1 MNEKLSNN
9 NEELKLQMAFSF
21 NELNDIPLNDKKQKI
36 ITCTKMNKYFFFPF
50 VAAFFITIRD
60 IMMCNIVYNNDD
72 INFHLVHMINMDS
85 FMFLGGLIY
94 FLIDFPQYK
103 ELKETEKAIKN
114 NEKRKNYI
122 KRISNPDDKNISK
135 IKLFFIVLLMAI
147 SFSYY
152 MFTVPYISN
161 HIVLEK
167 RQNTVFFIFLLNL
180 LLLKK
185 KILSLQV
192 FSLIIISFG
201 FITLNTFLFFQI
213 PSKDAW
219 INGVSIVASVFY
231 SIIYSLLEYLHKK
244 YDIQIYFIY
253 FMTSFF
259 SLIIAI
265 LSYIS
270 YSEIKYG
277 DLSYFKDALYFFRH
291 KIKTK
296 YYIMYIFFVL
306 SGITTEILIAYTIY
320 YFSLTHFFIASF
332 ISPILLFIEKNI
344 NREKDKNH
352 IIIVSIIVFIIE
364 FFAVLIYNEII
375 VLNICDLNASTI
387 KGINDREKQ
396 EREMVENTEKMMREK
411 KETKK
416 RFTFKEGYYFDVS
429 ETDDNDEEGNKDEEK
444 TIEMNSSIIQ

>member
-1 MNEKLSNN
+1 MNEILSNN
-9 NEELKLQMAFSF
+9 DEELKIENELAF
-21 NELNDIPLNDKKQKI
+21 NEVNNIPVIDKKQKL

-50 VAAFFITIRD
+50 ITAFFITVRD
-60 IMMCNIVYNNDD
+60 IMMSNIVYNNDD
-72 INFHLVHMINMDS
+72 INFHLVHMINMDC

-94 FLIDFPQYK
+94 FLIDLPQYK
-103 ELKETEKAIKN
+103 ESQMTKIIMKNKEKK
-114 NEKRKNYI
+114 KNYI
-122 KRISNPDDKNISK
+122 KKINNTDDKDISK
-135 IKLFFIVLLMAI
+135 IKLFFIVLLMSI

-161 HIVLEK
+161 HVVLEK
-167 RQNTVFFIFLLNL
+167 RQNTVFFIVLLNI

-185 KILSLQV
+185 KLLRHHV
-192 FSLIIISFG
+192 FSLIIIFFG
-201 FITLNTFLFFQI
+201 FITLNTFIFFQI
-213 PSKDAW
+213 PSEDAW
-219 INGVSIVASVFY
+219 INGVSLIASVFY

-291 KIKTK
+291 RIETK

-306 SGITTEILIAYTIY
+306 SGITTEIFIAYTIY
-320 YFSLTHFFIASF
+320 YFSLTHFFIGSF

-344 NREKDKNH
+344 NRDKDKNH

-364 FFAVLIYNEII
+364 LFAILIYNEII
-375 VLNICDLNASTI
+375 VLNICDLNAYTI

-396 EREMVENTEKMMREK
+396 ERKLTEKTEKIMREK
-411 KETKK
+411 NKAKK
-416 RFTFKEGYYFDVS
+416 RFTFRGGYYVDVS
-429 ETDDNDEEGNKDEEK
+429 DSDDNDEEVYKDEEK
-444 TIEMNSSIIQ
+444 NIEMNSSIIQ